1 MSKYIRQATSAD
13 LPAMMAIIE
22 QAKTALAAD
31 QIPQWQDGYPQSVDL
46 QADIDAKLAWVL
58 IVDGQ
63 IAGTATLLTTPDPNY
78 AQISDGSWKETTHHR
93 YTSIHRIAIA
103 NGYHGQHLADFYFSN
118 LMTISYQLGFH
129 QIRIDTHRSNKRMQH
144 VITKAGFDYRG
155 VIYIDHQPDEAR
167 NAYQILLP

>member
-13 LPAMMAIIE
+13 LPAMMAITE

-63 IAGTATLLTTPDPNY
+63 IAGTATLLTTPDPTMLRS
-78 AQISDGSWKETTHHR
+78 AMAPGKKRLIIVTLQ
-93 YTSIHRIAIA
+93 SIASPSQMATMDSI
-103 NGYHGQHLADFYFSN
+103 
-118 LMTISYQLGFH
+118 
-129 QIRIDTHRSNKRMQH
+129 
-144 VITKAGFDYRG
+144 
-155 VIYIDHQPDEAR
+155 
-167 NAYQILLP
+167 